1 MLEKWLGWM
10 ENATLYDTI
19 IEVKHL
25 KWRFL
30 WAIKL
35 KVLKCLLDDKAE
47 FVHVYQFSQCY

>member
-10 ENATLYDTI
+10 ETATLYDTI

-47 FVHVYQFSQCY
+47 FVHVYQ